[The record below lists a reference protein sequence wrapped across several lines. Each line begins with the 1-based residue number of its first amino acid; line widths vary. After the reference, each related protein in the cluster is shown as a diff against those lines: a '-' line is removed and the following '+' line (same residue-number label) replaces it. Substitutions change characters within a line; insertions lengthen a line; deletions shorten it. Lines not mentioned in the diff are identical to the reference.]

1 MPLQDLIDEARAL
14 ADPVRA
20 EAVRRY
26 FKTGDGEYG
35 EGDQFL
41 GLTAPACRAVCK
53 KYADLKLPDIGRLI
67 KSAYHEE
74 RAIALLILVI
84 KFGRA
89 DASEQTTIFN
99 FYVKHKRWINNWD
112 LVDISAPKIMG
123 AYLFERAPEPLFEF
137 AKSPNLWERRMAI
150 VASLYFIK
158 HHDCDTTLRLAEIL
172 MADRH
177 DLIHKAT
184 GWMLR
189 EVGKESTTA
198 LIPFLNKHA
207 AGMPRTMLRYA
218 IEKFPAA
225 ARKQYLAIRP
235 TRHSD

>member
-1 MPLQDLIDEARAL
+1 MLQTLIDEVRAL

-53 KYADLKLPDIGRLI
+53 KYADLKLPDVGRLI
-67 KSAYHEE
+67 ESAYHEE
-74 RAIALLILVI
+74 RAIALLILVA
-84 KFGRA
+84 KYGRA
-89 DASEQTTIFN
+89 DAAGRTTIYD
-99 FYVKHKRWINNWD
+99 FYLKHSRGINNWD

-123 AYLFERAPEPLFEF
+123 AHLFERGPGPLFEF
-137 AKSPNLWERRMAI
+137 ARSPNIWERRMAI

-158 HHDCDTTLRLAEIL
+158 HHDCDTTLRLAVIL

-189 EVGKESTTA
+189 EVGKESTAA
-198 LIPFLNKHA
+198 LIPFLNRHA
-207 AGMPRTMLRYA
+207 ATMPRTMLRYA
-218 IEKFPAA
+218 IEKFPAD
-225 ARKQYLAIRP
+225 ARKRYLAIRP
-235 TRHSD
+235 AKHSD